1 MHCADFHSGKLCHDF
16 PVLRVLVFLLLVP
29 LGAAA
34 QPRLVLM
41 PLDVELFEIS
51 AGGVIEPR
59 ADWTALAVR
68 HIKEAL
74 RARHGQW
81 KDFSDDADPAIAEVL
96 RLHRAV
102 TQALVTHHAG
112 SLKLPTKA
120 GRLDW
125 SLGPDV
131 APLRKKTG
139 ADYAL
144 FTWIRDTYASGAR
157 KVFGLGLGGGV
168 QSAHASLV
176 DLRSGEIVWF
186 SRVRRLRGDLRESE
200 AALESVEAL
209 FAGMPQ

>member
-1 MHCADFHSGKLCHDF
+1 M
-16 PVLRVLVFLLLVP
+16 LRVLVFLLLVP

-59 ADWTALAVR
+59 ADWTALAVHHVR
-68 HIKEAL
+68 NGLRERKAHWKE
-74 RARHGQW
+74 
-81 KDFSDDADPAIAEVL
+81 FSGDADPAIAEVL

-102 TQALVTHHAG
+102 TQALLTHHTG
-112 SLKLPTKA
+112 SLKLPTKE

-131 APLRKKTG
+131 APLREKTG
-139 ADYAL
+139 ADHAL
-144 FTWIRDTYASGAR
+144 FIWIRDTYASDAR

-176 DLRSGEIVWF
+176 DLRSGEVLWF
-186 SRVRRLRGDLRESE
+186 NRLRRLSGDLRESE
-200 AALESVEAL
+200 PALETVEAL
-209 FAGMPQ
+209 FAGLPQ

>member
-1 MHCADFHSGKLCHDF
+1 
-16 PVLRVLVFLLLVP
+16 VLRVLVFLLLLP

-34 QPRLVLM
+34 QPAGSVVLM
-41 PLDVELFEIS
+41 PLDVELFEIG
-51 AGGVIEPR
+51 AGGVVEPR

-68 HIKEAL
+68 HIREGL
-74 RARHGQW
+74 RARRGQW
-81 KDFSDDADPAIAEVL
+81 KEFTDDGDPAIAEVL

-102 TQALVTHHAG
+102 TQALLAHHAG
-112 SLKLPTKA
+112 SLKLPTKE

-125 SLGPDV
+125 SLGADV
-131 APLRKKTG
+131 APLRKRTG

-176 DLRSGEIVWF
+176 DLKSGEIVWF
-186 SRVRRLRGDLRESE
+186 NRVRRLSGELRESE
-200 AALESVEAL
+200 PALESIDAL
-209 FAGMPQ
+209 FAGLPG

>member
-1 MHCADFHSGKLCHDF
+1 M
-16 PVLRVLVFLLLVP
+16 LRVLLLVLLLP

-34 QPRLVLM
+34 QTHLAEGFSGLRPGATVALM

-59 ADWTALAVR
+59 ADWTTLAAR
-68 HIKEAL
+68 HVNDGL
-74 RARHGQW
+74 RARHRES
-81 KDFSDDADPAIAEVL
+81 KEFTLETDPAVAEVL

-102 TQALVTHHAG
+102 SQAVIAHHFG
-112 SLKLPTKA
+112 SQKLPSKE

-131 APLRKKTG
+131 APLREKTG

-144 FTWIRDTYASGAR
+144 FTWIRDTYASDAR
-157 KVFGLGLGGGV
+157 KLFGLGLGGGV

-176 DLRSGEIVWF
+176 DLHSGRIVWF
-186 SRVRRLRGDLRESE
+186 NRLRRLSGDLRDSAP
-200 AALESVEAL
+200 AAETLDAL
-209 FAGMPQ
+209 FAQFPQ